1 MNFAEVVGPVL
12 ICVAAIIAVAG
23 VYFAVTALKDRR
35 RAREDSRPSGPR
47 GGAAG
52 DGRPRHAR

>member
-1 MNFAEVVGPVL
+1 MSIAGVVGPVL

-23 VYFAVTALKDRR
+23 VYFALTALKDRR
-35 RAREDSRPSGPR
+35 RARGGSRSTAPR
-47 GGAAG
+47 GRTAD

>member
-1 MNFAEVVGPVL
+1 MNIAGVLVPVL
-12 ICVAAIIAVAG
+12 ICVAAIVAVAG

-35 RAREDSRPSGPR
+35 RAREESRMAGSR
-47 GGAAG
+47 GHATG